1 MAHFVKPKKTSRPA
15 VAPDATTAAPEPVGS
30 SSAAPAAGAGAP
42 AAAAGSQKLIVVLEQ
57 ASLESVKTKKGF
69 ELLNCDDHV
78 GLHKKAG
85 RDPASSRP
93 DITHQLLLALMD
105 SPLNKSGHLQVY
117 IQSTSNVLVEI
128 SPHTRIPRTFKRFAG
143 LMVQL
148 LHKMRVRAAD
158 SSDTLMRV
166 IKNPVTTHL
175 PVGSVIVGLEAGAK
189 LVDALDLPKLL
200 PRDKPIVFVIG
211 AMSHGDIGADYITET
226 FSISRYPLSAAC
238 AVGKLLNAFE
248 HTWGVL

>member
-1 MAHFVKPKKTSRPA
+1 
-15 VAPDATTAAPEPVGS
+15 
-30 SSAAPAAGAGAP
+30 
-42 AAAAGSQKLIVVLEQ
+42 
-57 ASLESVKTKKGF
+57 
-69 ELLNCDDHV
+69 
-78 GLHKKAG
+78 
-85 RDPASSRP
+85 
-93 DITHQLLLALMD
+93 
-105 SPLNKSGHLQVY
+105 
-117 IQSTSNVLVEI
+117 
-128 SPHTRIPRTFKRFAG
+128 
-143 LMVQL
+143 MVQL